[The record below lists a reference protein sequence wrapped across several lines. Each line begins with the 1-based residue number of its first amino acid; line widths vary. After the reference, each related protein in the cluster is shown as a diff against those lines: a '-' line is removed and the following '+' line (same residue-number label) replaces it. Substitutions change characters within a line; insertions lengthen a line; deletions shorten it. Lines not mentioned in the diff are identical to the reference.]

1 MDLERVYRPAI
12 ACNCGVS
19 RSRPCVRFEK
29 VGGRGSAPLSAGLAT
44 DAAFSG
50 AAAGF
55 RAIQRGVRR
64 VLPNPH
70 HRDRS
75 ANCTDRALAQK
86 PVGATLF
93 CIERQFDLVAGSMN
107 EGFNR
112 AEVMATFD
120 AVYNVTPMS
129 LADDTR
135 SLNDRADSTSY
146 GSISEI
152 DVVASVIKGALGL
165 EYPQV

>member
-1 MDLERVYRPAI
+1 
-12 ACNCGVS
+12 
-19 RSRPCVRFEK
+19 
-29 VGGRGSAPLSAGLAT
+29 
-44 DAAFSG
+44 
-50 AAAGF
+50 
-55 RAIQRGVRR
+55 
-64 VLPNPH
+64 
-70 HRDRS
+70 
-75 ANCTDRALAQK
+75 
-86 PVGATLF
+86 LF
-93 CIERQFDLVAGSMN
+93 CIERQFDLVAGPMN

-120 AVYNVTPMS
+120 AVYDVTPMS